1 MPCTAEPITA
11 AFLDGPA
18 RTLRPIGD
26 RTVRGPLAGVRGTVV
41 EVVLVEVVAVEVVVM
56 GAEAGGVL

>member
-1 MPCTAEPITA
+1 MAEPITA

-18 RTLRPIGD
+18 RILRPMGD
-26 RTVRGPLAGVRGTVV
+26 RTVRSPVAGMRRTVV
-41 EVVLVEVVAVEVVVM
+41 EVELVDVVAVEVVVM

>member
-1 MPCTAEPITA
+1 
-11 AFLDGPA
+11 
-18 RTLRPIGD
+18 
-26 RTVRGPLAGVRGTVV
+26 LAGVRGTVV